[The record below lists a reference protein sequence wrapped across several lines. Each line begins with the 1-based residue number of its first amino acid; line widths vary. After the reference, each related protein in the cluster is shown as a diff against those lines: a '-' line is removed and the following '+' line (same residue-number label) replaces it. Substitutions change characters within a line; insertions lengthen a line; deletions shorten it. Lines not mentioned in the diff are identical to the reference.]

1 MNEELDNGRRL
12 SPLLATALSIGLCAF
27 LILALGGCG
36 SSNDST
42 SNGSASSGGSS
53 GAASSGKI
61 DISNFEFVPKSVTV
75 KTGTPVTWT
84 NKDSSA
90 HTATATGPGAG
101 FDTGT
106 LQQGDSKTLTVAP
119 GTYHYICD
127 IHPFMKATLLVK

>member
-1 MNEELDNGRRL
+1 MKEQLESRRQF
-12 SPLLATALSIGLCAF
+12 SSLLATAIAIGLCA
-27 LILALGGCG
+27 LLVLVLGGCG

-42 SNGSASSGGSS
+42 SSGSASGG
-53 GAASSGKI
+53 ASSSASTSGRI
-61 DISNFEFVPKSVTV
+61 DISNFEFVPNSVTV
-75 KTGTPVTWT
+75 KAGTPVTWT

-106 LQQGDSKTLTVAP
+106 LQQGDSKTLKVAP

>member
-1 MNEELDNGRRL
+1 MHEQLDHSRRL
-12 SPLLATALSIGLCAF
+12 SPLLATTLSIGLCA
-27 LILALGGCG
+27 LLVLVLGGCG

-42 SNGSASSGGSS
+42 STGSASGGASS
-53 GAASSGKI
+53 GASTSGKI

-75 KTGTPVTWT
+75 KAGTPVTWT

-90 HTATATGPGAG
+90 HTATATGPGGG

-106 LQQGDSKTLTVAP
+106 LQQGDLKTLKVEP

>member
-1 MNEELDNGRRL
+1 MNEQLDNSRRL
-12 SPLLATALSIGLCAF
+12 SPLLATALSIGLCA
-27 LILALGGCG
+27 LLVLVLGGCG

-42 SNGSASSGGSS
+42 SSGSASGG
-53 GAASSGKI
+53 ASSSASTSGRI
-61 DISNFEFVPKSVTV
+61 DISNFEFVPNSVTV
-75 KTGTPVTWT
+75 KADTPVTWT

-90 HTATATGPGAG
+90 HTANATGPGAG

-106 LQQGDSKTLTVAP
+106 LQQGDSKTLKVAP